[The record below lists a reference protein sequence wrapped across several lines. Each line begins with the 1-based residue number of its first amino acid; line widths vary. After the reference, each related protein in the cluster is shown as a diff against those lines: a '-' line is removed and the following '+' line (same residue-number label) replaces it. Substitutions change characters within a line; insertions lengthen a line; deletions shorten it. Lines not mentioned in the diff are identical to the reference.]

1 MSKNSISSPI
11 MLNRSEW
18 AVMNTVWSGFKMVT
32 DFTVGE
38 LLEKI
43 AAKKTWNVSTL
54 KTVLERLV
62 KKGVLQSVIRG
73 RTCFYK
79 PLVVQDEV
87 VKENLSSFLDTVLDG
102 TFGPLVAY
110 LAEKKKLKPGEIK
123 ELEKLL
129 KDNR

>member
-1 MSKNSISSPI
+1 MSKETI

-18 AVMNTVWSGFKMVT
+18 AVMNTVWSDLKSSG
-32 DFTVGE
+32 DFTVSE

-43 AAKKTWNVSTL
+43 ASRKSWNVSTL
-54 KTVLERLV
+54 KTVLERLS
-62 KKGVLQSVIRG
+62 KKGVLESIVRG

-79 PLVVQDEV
+79 SKVAQAEV

-110 LAEKKKLKPGEIK
+110 LAEKKKLKPGEIR
-123 ELEKLL
+123 ELEELL
-129 KDNR
+129 KNKK

>member
-1 MSKNSISSPI
+1 MSKEPI

-18 AVMNTVWSGFKMVT
+18 AVMNTVWNDLKSVG
-32 DFTVGE
+32 DFTVSE
-38 LLEKI
+38 LLQKI
-43 AAKKTWNVSTL
+43 AAKKSWNVSTL

-62 KKGVLQSVIRG
+62 KKGVLQSIVRG

-79 PLVVQDEV
+79 SLVAQQEV
-87 VKENLSSFLDTVLDG
+87 VKENLSNFLDTVLDG

-123 ELEKLL
+123 ELEELL
-129 KDNR
+129 KQKK